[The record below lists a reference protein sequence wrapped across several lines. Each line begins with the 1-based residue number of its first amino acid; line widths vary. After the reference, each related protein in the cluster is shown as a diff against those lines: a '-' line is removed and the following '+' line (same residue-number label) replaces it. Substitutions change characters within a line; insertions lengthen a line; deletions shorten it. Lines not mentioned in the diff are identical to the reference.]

1 MYALEFQGAAF
12 TPEGKQPIPDVK
24 AHNLEVEK
32 QEIEWLKTGPDKVFL
47 YVRMSAKDEVVG
59 RPHLPI
65 YVEQRGQDSPQI
77 TTWLGT
83 PVATHLYIGPR
94 RQMGF
99 GRHTYRR
106 GVTCRIFGVLYH
118 GWYMESSGD
127 YCRLRKAKRQ

>member
-24 AHNLEVEK
+24 AHNQEVER
-32 QEIEWLKTGPDKVFL
+32 QEIEWLKTGPDKVLL
-47 YVRMSAKDEVVG
+47 YVHFTATELE
-59 RPHLPI
+59 RPNIH
-65 YVEQRGQDSPQI
+65 
-77 TTWLGT
+77 TWLGT
-83 PVATHLYIGPR
+83 VVSTHCYIGPR